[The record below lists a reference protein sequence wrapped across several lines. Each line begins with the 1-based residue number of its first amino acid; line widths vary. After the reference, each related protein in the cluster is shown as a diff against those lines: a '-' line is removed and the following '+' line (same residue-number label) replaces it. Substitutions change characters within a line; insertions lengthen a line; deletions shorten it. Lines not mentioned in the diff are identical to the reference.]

1 MRNESKTA
9 RPAARKAEKEV
20 RVKKTVAVAATRKS
34 EPVIQNVERKSPA
47 RQSPELTKK
56 PGENAAIAG
65 VLTGLAAMLYVKFAT
80 SVPFTWWVM
89 IGSGTTFGAGYLS
102 SFLIPGARIR
112 DGNDTERTPNR

>member
-9 RPAARKAEKEV
+9 RPAARKAEKDV

-56 PGENAAIAG
+56 PGELPTPIA
-65 VLTGLAAMLYVKFAT
+65 
-80 SVPFTWWVM
+80 
-89 IGSGTTFGAGYLS
+89 TFH
-102 SFLIPGARIR
+102 F
-112 DGNDTERTPNR
+112 